1 MFSSYFKSRQYFLWA
16 WLGLVILVAS
26 VYSQVLLTVALNEWY
41 GTFYNLLQKA
51 TERSI
56 DEFWQQMLLFS
67 KLAFPYVL
75 IATVTGWFA
84 RVYCFK
90 WREAITFNYLPR
102 WQNTTLAIEGASQRI
117 QEDTYRFA
125 KIVENIGLK
134 TLKAGLT
141 LIAFIP
147 LLWALSS
154 SVSIPYLKDVPGSL
168 VIAAFVVSV
177 GGLVISWF
185 VGIALPGLEYNNQ
198 RCEAALRKHLV
209 YAEDNLEL
217 RQDLPLAR
225 SLFEDIRGNYQRLF
239 NHYGYFDVWSNTFS
253 QLMIITPYLIMAPS
267 LFAGIIMLGT
277 LVQVSN
283 AFSKVRESFQIF
295 ISEWTTITELRSIHK
310 RLKEF
315 ELALVEQ

>member
-1 MFSSYFKSRQYFLWA
+1 MFSSYFKSRKYFLWA
-16 WLGLVILVAS
+16 WLGLTIMVSS
-26 VYSQVLLTVALNEWY
+26 VYAQVLLTVALNEWY

-51 TERSI
+51 TEHSI
-56 DEFWQQMLLFS
+56 DEFWQQMMVFS

-75 IATVTGWFA
+75 IATATGWFA

-102 WQNTTLAIEGASQRI
+102 WRTTTAVIEGASQRI

-147 LLWALSS
+147 LLWTLSS
-154 SVSIPYLKDVPGSL
+154 SVTIPYLKDVPGSL

-209 YAEDNLEL
+209 YAEDNRGL
-217 RQDLPLAR
+217 RQDLSLAR
-225 SLFEDIRGNYQRLF
+225 ALFEDLRANYQRLF
-239 NHYGYFDVWSNTFS
+239 NHYGYFDIWSNTFN

-267 LFAGIIMLGT
+267 LFAGAIMLGT

-315 ELALVEQ
+315 ELALKK